1 MPAGTPNGRSRA
13 GGSKNSSNSLVV
25 VLKLS
30 ASALQQFSHDF
41 QIKSSQNNTPDIK
54 GTDQSSPASSA
65 ELPLVRP
72 SSADNGSDAD
82 AISTP
87 ATGATPGDTPR
98 RKGVPGPKPGNK
110 RTKEQT
116 DPTAKSRGRPGPKK
130 KPRLDE
136 GDATKVPAAQRLG
149 PKANTGAINAGLRAL
164 DRSGSACRKWERK
177 PLQLRSF
184 TGIMWQL
191 PSWRTPSMSNSNSS
205 VDSKVSVLESGDSDM
220 KPMLN
225 APGTDTA
232 NGSSAVPSEKS
243 HSGDGDITPAPSH
256 LVEPSSPAIAM
267 AA

>member
-1 MPAGTPNGRSRA
+1 MPAATPNGRSRA
-13 GGSKNSSNSLVV
+13 KNSSNSLMV

-30 ASALQQFSHDF
+30 EDSLRQFTSPN
-41 QIKSSQNNTPDIK
+41 IKSIQNNTPNIK
-54 GTDQSSPASSA
+54 TNDNSSPASST
-65 ELPLVRP
+65 ELPTVRP

-82 AISTP
+82 ANSTP
-87 ATGATPGDTPR
+87 ATGVTPSDAQR

-116 DPTAKSRGRPGPKK
+116 DSTAKSRGRPGPKK
-130 KPRLDE
+130 KPRLEE
-136 GDATKVPAAQRLG
+136 GDATKIPAAQRLG

-164 DRSGSACRKWERK
+164 DRTGAACRKWERK

-191 PSWRTPSMSNSNSS
+191 PSWRTPGISKSDDS
-205 VDSKVSVLESGDSDM
+205 VDGKSAALESDHSDS
-220 KPMLN
+220 KTVLH

-243 HSGDGDITPAPSH
+243 HSGDGDVTPAPSH

-267 AA
+267 TA

>member
-1 MPAGTPNGRSRA
+1 MPAATPNGRSRA
-13 GGSKNSSNSLVV
+13 GAKNSSNSLMVI
-25 VLKLS
+25 LKLS
-30 ASALQQFSHDF
+30 GDALQQFASPK
-41 QIKSSQNNTPDIK
+41 IKLSQNNTPTINQRQLL
-54 GTDQSSPASSA
+54 TSLIHRAP
-65 ELPLVRP
+65 PVRP

-82 AISTP
+82 AMSTP
-87 ATGATPGDTPR
+87 ATGQLQAIHHVGR
-98 RKGVPGPKPGNK
+98 AFRVPSPANK

-136 GDATKVPAAQRLG
+136 GDATKIPAAQRLG

-164 DRSGSACRKWERK
+164 DRTGAACRKWERK

-191 PSWRTPSMSNSNSS
+191 PSWRTPGISKSDDS
-205 VDSKVSVLESGDSDM
+205 VNGKVSAMQSGDSDT
-220 KPMLN
+220 KPMLH

-243 HSGDGDITPAPSH
+243 HSGDGDVTPASH
-256 LVEPSSPAIAM
+256 IVEPSSPAIAM
-267 AA
+267 TA